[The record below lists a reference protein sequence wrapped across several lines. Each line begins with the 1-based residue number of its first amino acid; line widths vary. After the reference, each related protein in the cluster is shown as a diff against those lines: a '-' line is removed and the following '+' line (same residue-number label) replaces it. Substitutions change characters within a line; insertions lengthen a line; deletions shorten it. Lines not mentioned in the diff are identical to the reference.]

1 MASLWRIN
9 GEASFERRPRPY
21 LRPPSNKDIE
31 INMKSGSRRRNQACR
46 AAVGSTALLFLI
58 SSLTVDASNNI
69 HQRIVT
75 SHPLSTQ
82 RNTRSISAA
91 PIPFA
96 IIRGG
101 SESASAWNAGSRYDY
116 RSPKYSSSR
125 SQSTRQ
131 PSYPVTAE
139 DDTREGAKEAIA
151 TAFLNREDRNRF
163 IGEFLQ

>member
-1 MASLWRIN
+1 
-9 GEASFERRPRPY
+9 
-21 LRPPSNKDIE
+21 
-31 INMKSGSRRRNQACR
+31 MKSGSRRRIQAHR

-58 SSLTVDASNNI
+58 SSLTVDASNNK
-69 HQRIVT
+69 HQRT
-75 SHPLSTQ
+75 SHPMFTQ
-82 RNTRSISAA
+82 SNTRSISAA
-91 PIPFA
+91 SIPFA